1 MYEINKILSI
11 VGTIVVSITAS
22 NYFLKR
28 NSQKTINNKF
38 KLLKDE
44 LNSKLVV
51 LTEKITSIQGKLNSL
66 EDTDRQITEINKSIL
81 FLNNILET
89 GAVKQDNETDCSSP
103 SGSDEGKG
111 WFPFIN

>member
-28 NSQKTINNKF
+28 NSQKTINSKF
-38 KLLKDE
+38 KYLKDE
-44 LNSKLVV
+44 LNSKLLD
-51 LTEKITSIQGKLNSL
+51 LTEKITSIQGKLHSL
-66 EDTDRQITEINKSIL
+66 EDTDRQISEINKNIL
-81 FLNNILET
+81 FLNNILES
-89 GAVKQDNETDCSSP
+89 GAVKHDEDTDCSSP

-111 WFPFIN
+111 WFPFLN